1 MFFVPHDI
9 RGVIELLGGDE
20 TFQRRLDYF
29 HTSGLADIGNEPVFL
44 TVYLSHFAGRPALS
58 AERAHYYIPSRF
70 NATPA
75 GLPGNDDSGSM
86 ASFTL
91 FSMLGLFPNP
101 GQNVY
106 FIIPPFFPSI
116 SITNKLTNATA
127 TIHNTNFDKE
137 YKNIYIQSAK
147 LNGMVYTK
155 NWIGHE
161 FFTQGWTLELVLG
174 DTESDWG
181 TKMEDRPPSMSDGQE
196 AVDNGLKVG

>member
-1 MFFVPHDI
+1 
-9 RGVIELLGGDE
+9 
-20 TFQRRLDYF
+20 
-29 HTSGLADIGNEPVFL
+29 
-44 TVYLSHFAGRPALS
+44 
-58 AERAHYYIPSRF
+58 
-70 NATPA
+70 
-75 GLPGNDDSGSM
+75 M